1 MVGAVVEEE
10 LLIEIPGAE
19 VAPENGEHPVFRLN
33 LAAQHAPKVGEAN
46 ESLEKVG
53 LALQMPDGLGHG
65 VEDRVGEVAQETGA
79 HLQQLLHEI
88 V

>member
-19 VAPENGEHPVFRLN
+19 VAPENGEHPVLRLN
-33 LAAQHAPKVGEAN
+33 LAAQRAPQVGEAD

-65 VEDRVGEVAQETGA
+65 VEDRIGEVSQETGA
-79 HLQQLLHEI
+79 LPQQLLHQ
-88 V
+88 VV